1 MSGAGATAA
10 GRSRVIRATVR
21 RGGDVDLA
29 LLGVFGALLAGG
41 VVMVAS
47 ASMHGG
53 GLLGKH
59 LSALAAALGA
69 GVMAFW
75 VRTEFWRR
83 AAPLLMLAALALL
96 ALVLAAGVEV
106 NGSRRWLAVGGL
118 RVQPSELAKLCIA
131 IFTAAF
137 IARHREQLGRAR
149 VAAVPAAAL
158 ALVSVLLL
166 LEPDLGAALVAA
178 GVVVA
183 LLLLGGVRMAHFA
196 IGTAAALALAAVA
209 VTAADYRLE
218 RLLAF
223 LDPWSD
229 PHGGGYQSIQAF
241 IAFGRGGLFG
251 VGLGA
256 GIQKLFYLPHATNDF
271 LLAVVGEELGLAGTL
286 TVVALFAV
294 LLWRGFA
301 IAARARDRGWFFES
315 LLAAGMTLLLV
326 VQAAVNIGVNLGLLP
341 TKGLTLP
348 LMSYGGSSLVACCMA
363 AGILL
368 AVDRKTRGR
377 A

>member
-1 MSGAGATAA
+1 MGAGATTLA
-10 GRSRVIRATVR
+10 GRSRVIRASAR

-47 ASMHGG
+47 ASAPGG
-53 GLLGKH
+53 GLLARH
-59 LSALAAALGA
+59 LSALAVALGA

-96 ALVLAAGVEV
+96 ALVLAVGIDV
-106 NGSRRWLAVGGL
+106 NGSRRWLAVGAL
-118 RVQPSELAKLCIA
+118 RVQPSELAKLCIVV
-131 IFTAAF
+131 FTAAF
-137 IARHREQLGRAR
+137 IARHRERLGNAR
-149 VAAVPAAAL
+149 VAAVPAAV
-158 ALVSVLLL
+158 LVAVAVLLL

-178 GVVVA
+178 GVVAA

-196 IGTAAALALAAVA
+196 IGAAAAAVAAAVA
-209 VTAADYRLE
+209 VVAADYRLE
-218 RLLAF
+218 RLLAM
-223 LDPWSD
+223 LNPWSD
-229 PHGGGYQSIQAF
+229 PYGSGYQLVQAF
-241 IAFGRGGLFG
+241 IAFGRGELFG

-286 TVVALFAV
+286 TVMALFAV
-294 LLWRGFA
+294 LLWRGFT
-301 IAARARDRGWFFES
+301 IAARARDSGWFFES
-315 LLAAGMTLLLV
+315 LLAAGMTLLLAL
-326 VQAAVNIGVNLGLLP
+326 QAVINIGVNLGLLP

-348 LMSYGGSSLVACCMA
+348 LMSYGGSSLVVCCMA
-363 AGILL
+363 AGIIL

>member
-1 MSGAGATAA
+1 MGAGATTLA
-10 GRSRVIRATVR
+10 GRSRAIRASAR

-47 ASMHGG
+47 ASAPGG
-53 GLLGKH
+53 GLLARH
-59 LSALAAALGA
+59 LSALAVALGA

-96 ALVLAAGVEV
+96 ALVLAVGIDV
-106 NGSRRWLAVGGL
+106 NGSRRWLAVGAL
-118 RVQPSELAKLCIA
+118 RVQPSELAKLCIVV
-131 IFTAAF
+131 FTAAF
-137 IARHREQLGRAR
+137 IARHRERLGNAR
-149 VAAVPAAAL
+149 VAAVPAAV
-158 ALVSVLLL
+158 LVAVAVLLL

-178 GVVVA
+178 GVVAA

-196 IGTAAALALAAVA
+196 IGAAAAAVAAAVA
-209 VTAADYRLE
+209 VVAADYRLE
-218 RLLAF
+218 RLLAM
-223 LDPWSD
+223 LNPWSD
-229 PHGGGYQSIQAF
+229 PYGSGYQLVQAF
-241 IAFGRGGLFG
+241 IAFGRGELFG

-286 TVVALFAV
+286 TVMALFAV
-294 LLWRGFA
+294 LLWRGFT
-301 IAARARDRGWFFES
+301 IAARARDSGWFFES
-315 LLAAGMTLLLV
+315 LLAAGMTLLLAL
-326 VQAAVNIGVNLGLLP
+326 QAVINIGVNLGLLP

-348 LMSYGGSSLVACCMA
+348 LMSYGGSSLVVCCMA
-363 AGILL
+363 AGIIL

>member
-1 MSGAGATAA
+1 MA
-10 GRSRVIRATVR
+10 GRSRVIRASAR

-47 ASMHGG
+47 ASAPGG
-53 GLLGKH
+53 GLLARH
-59 LSALAAALGA
+59 LSALAVALGA

-75 VRTEFWRR
+75 VHTEFWRR

-96 ALVLAAGVEV
+96 ALVLAVGIDV
-106 NGSRRWLAVGGL
+106 NGSRRWLAVGAL
-118 RVQPSELAKLCIA
+118 RVQPSELAKLCIVV
-131 IFTAAF
+131 FTAAF
-137 IARHREQLGRAR
+137 IARHRERLGNAR
-149 VAAVPAAAL
+149 VAAVPAAV
-158 ALVSVLLL
+158 LVAVAVLLL

-178 GVVVA
+178 GVVAA

-196 IGTAAALALAAVA
+196 IGAAAAAVA
-209 VTAADYRLE
+209 AAVAAVAADYRLE
-218 RLLAF
+218 RLLAM
-223 LDPWSD
+223 LNPWSD
-229 PHGGGYQSIQAF
+229 PYGSGYQLVQAF
-241 IAFGRGGLFG
+241 IAFGRGELFG

-286 TVVALFAV
+286 TVMALFAV
-294 LLWRGFA
+294 LLWRGFT
-301 IAARARDRGWFFES
+301 IAARARDSGWFFES
-315 LLAAGMTLLLV
+315 LLAAGMTLLLAL
-326 VQAAVNIGVNLGLLP
+326 QAVINIGVNLGLLP

-348 LMSYGGSSLVACCMA
+348 LMSYGGSSLVVCCMA
-363 AGILL
+363 AGIIL

>member
-1 MSGAGATAA
+1 MGAGATTLA
-10 GRSRVIRATVR
+10 GRSRVIRASAR

-47 ASMHGG
+47 ASAPGG
-53 GLLGKH
+53 GLLARH
-59 LSALAAALGA
+59 LSALAVALGA

-75 VRTEFWRR
+75 VHTEFWRR

-96 ALVLAAGVEV
+96 ALVLAVGIDV
-106 NGSRRWLAVGGL
+106 NGSRRWLAVGAL
-118 RVQPSELAKLCIA
+118 RVQPSELAKLCIVV
-131 IFTAAF
+131 FTAAF
-137 IARHREQLGRAR
+137 IARHRERLGNAR
-149 VAAVPAAAL
+149 VAAVPAAV
-158 ALVSVLLL
+158 LVAVAVLLL

-178 GVVVA
+178 GVVAA

-196 IGTAAALALAAVA
+196 IGAAAAAVA
-209 VTAADYRLE
+209 AAVAAVAADYRLE
-218 RLLAF
+218 RLLAM
-223 LDPWSD
+223 LNPWSD
-229 PHGGGYQSIQAF
+229 PYGSGYQLVQAF
-241 IAFGRGGLFG
+241 IAFGRGELFG

-286 TVVALFAV
+286 TVMALFAV
-294 LLWRGFA
+294 LLWRGFT
-301 IAARARDRGWFFES
+301 IAARARDSGWFFES
-315 LLAAGMTLLLV
+315 LLAAGMTLLLAL
-326 VQAAVNIGVNLGLLP
+326 QAVINIGVNLGLLP

-348 LMSYGGSSLVACCMA
+348 LMSYGGSSLVVCCMA
-363 AGILL
+363 AGIIL

>member
-1 MSGAGATAA
+1 MGAGATTLA
-10 GRSRVIRATVR
+10 GRSRAIRASAR

-47 ASMHGG
+47 ASAPGG
-53 GLLGKH
+53 GLLARH
-59 LSALAAALGA
+59 LSALAVALGA

-96 ALVLAAGVEV
+96 ALVLAVGIDV
-106 NGSRRWLAVGGL
+106 NGSRRWLAVGAL
-118 RVQPSELAKLCIA
+118 RVQPSELAKLCIVV
-131 IFTAAF
+131 FTAAF
-137 IARHREQLGRAR
+137 IARHRERLGNAR
-149 VAAVPAAAL
+149 VAAVPAAV
-158 ALVSVLLL
+158 LVAVAVLLL

-178 GVVVA
+178 GVVAA

-196 IGTAAALALAAVA
+196 IGAAAAAVA
-209 VTAADYRLE
+209 AAVAAVAADYRLE
-218 RLLAF
+218 RLLAM
-223 LDPWSD
+223 LNPWSD
-229 PHGGGYQSIQAF
+229 PYGSGYQLVQAF
-241 IAFGRGGLFG
+241 IAFGRGELFG

-286 TVVALFAV
+286 TVMALFAV
-294 LLWRGFA
+294 LLWRGFT
-301 IAARARDRGWFFES
+301 IAARARDSGWFFES
-315 LLAAGMTLLLV
+315 LLAAGMTLLLAL
-326 VQAAVNIGVNLGLLP
+326 QAVINIGVNLGLLP

-348 LMSYGGSSLVACCMA
+348 LMSYGGSSLVVCCMA
-363 AGILL
+363 AGIIL

>member
-1 MSGAGATAA
+1 MGAGATSA
-10 GRSRVIRATVR
+10 GRSRAIRAVVR

-53 GLLGKH
+53 GLVGKH
-59 LSALAAALGA
+59 LSALAVALVA
-69 GVMAFW
+69 GVVAFL

-83 AAPLLMLAALALL
+83 AAPLLMLAALVLL
-96 ALVLAAGVEV
+96 ALVLVAGIEV

-137 IARHREQLGRAR
+137 IARHREQPGGAR

-158 ALVSVLLL
+158 ALVSALLL

-183 LLLLGGVRMAHFA
+183 LLLLGGLRMAHLV
-196 IGTAAALALAAVA
+196 IGAAAVLALAALA
-209 VTAADYRLE
+209 VLAADYRLE

-223 LDPWSD
+223 VDPWSD

-256 GIQKLFYLPHATNDF
+256 GIQKLFYLPHVTNDF

-286 TVVALFAV
+286 TVMALFAV

-301 IAARARDRGWFFES
+301 IAARARAQGWFFES
-315 LLAAGMTLLLV
+315 LLAAGMALLLA
-326 VQAAVNIGVNLGLLP
+326 VQAVINIGVNLGLLP

-348 LMSYGGSSLVACCMA
+348 LMSYGGSSLVVCCMA